1 MQYNVALRYY
11 CFALIQ
17 IYSTIQVRSRIMV
30 DRTTFSYL
38 NPIHRVTGT
47 VESAQGFRDATPNV
61 DLDDDEILLTPTLV
75 FGVQPGRSHMVYV
88 IAVFA

>member
-1 MQYNVALRYY
+1 
-11 CFALIQ
+11 
-17 IYSTIQVRSRIMV
+17 MV

-75 FGVQPGRSHMVYV
+75 FGFSLADR
-88 IAVFA
+88 IWCT